1 MILKFVTVILK
12 VDSILRPWTY
22 MLHSIS
28 YSLILKWHW
37 LGGLPACHGKYIMVE
52 IQIMMK
58 VFKICK
64 CPLLGPCQACRS
76 GELCWALFGH
86 LYFLKKLFIKY
97 PNMNYVNLNT
107 SIINPLS
114 FKPFSDVSLRDRW
127 HLMSR
132 TFFSYKHC
140 LCHLT
145 LMLLVANLTNSK
157 YCKNLQ
163 NDWNPGTWVII

>member
-1 MILKFVTVILK
+1 MLDDSEICYSYFKGI
-12 VDSILRPWTY
+12 SILRPWTY

-28 YSLILKWHW
+28 YSLISKWHW

-64 CPLLGPCQACRS
+64 CPLLGPSQAWHVGLESCA
-76 GELCWALFGH
+76 GPCLV
-86 LYFLKKLFIKY
+86 LKKIFIKY

-114 FKPFSDVSLRDRW
+114 FEPFSDVSLRDRW
-127 HLMSR
+127 HLMR
-132 TFFSYKHC
+132 QTFFSFEHC

-163 NDWNPGTWVII
+163 NDWNPGTWILI